1 MTELKKEITIM
12 IGILLLSYV
21 LVFLLASKDIT
32 DYTIADTEYWRETGN
47 RLMLKTAYDYNN
59 KEDIKA
65 FPNVLGNWKGFDF
78 KYSNRTYEKLNA
90 EVMLSKAFSNPNGD
104 VIWMDI
110 INSRTGESFHK
121 QKICVEG
128 AGWTINNETI
138 AEFKIASNS
147 NSNPYTKLYTNRLD
161 VSKKDRSQV
170 MLYWFMFK
178 KFGSNDAVTMIRI
191 SAEVRNNDT
200 AKTFEYT
207 KAFVEEQLFN
217 AMYEKSATNSVTN
230 AEHIVQQY
238 GIKGM
243 LAIISILLIPIGLII
258 VGVRKKE

>member
-12 IGILLLSYV
+12 IGILVLSYM

-32 DYTIADTEYWRETGN
+32 DYTIADTEYWRETEH
-47 RLMLKTAYDYNN
+47 RLMLKTSYEYNN
-59 KEDIKA
+59 EEEIKA
-65 FPNVLGNWKGFDF
+65 FPNVLGDWKGFDF
-78 KYSNRTYEKLNA
+78 KYSNRTYDKLNA
-90 EVMLSKAFSNPNGD
+90 KVMMSKAFSNPNGD
-104 VIWMDI
+104 VIWIDI

-128 AGWTINNETI
+128 AGWTVNNETI
-138 AEFKIASNS
+138 SEFKIADT
-147 NSNPYTKLYTNRLD
+147 SNPYTKLYANRLD
-161 VSKKDRSQV
+161 VSKKSRSQV

-191 SAEVRNNDT
+191 SAEVRNNNT

-217 AMYEKSATNSVTN
+217 AMYEKSATNSITN

-238 GIKGM
+238 GNNG
-243 LAIISILLIPIGLII
+243 ILGIVIMILIPIGII
-258 VGVRKKE
+258 IFGIKKKE